1 MIHFKIDFLE
11 ENMTKDLFD
20 GIKQWEFE
28 AKGMKGKLPV
38 FYYDNTSVTAIYTAS
53 TAQVKALLPHPD
65 MRPIE
70 LYRHTCLTVFTA
82 FEYRKSDIGPYNE
95 FSIAFPITF
104 RKRQIPGITVIRQ
117 MARRCFTAY
126 VWQLPVTTEIARAG
140 GVEMYGLP
148 KFIADI
154 SFKKEQGWIECTL
167 SESKEKILVLRGKL
181 LPTRRGKVSRAV
193 IYSMIDDIPLVAN
206 VVVDPIAFAQTRD
219 KQAANLELG
228 TAHSISETLAGIG
241 LSRKPVAYQYCPITR
256 AILFGARNLID
267 Y

>member
-1 MIHFKIDFLE
+1 
-11 ENMTKDLFD
+11 MTKDLFD

-28 AKGMKGKLPV
+28 TKGMKGKLPV

-140 GVEMYGLP
+140 GMEMYGLP

-154 SFKKEQGWIECTL
+154 SFKKEQGWIECGQF
-167 SESKEKILVLRGKL
+167 SDG
-181 LPTRRGKVSRAV
+181 RRRHVVSV
-193 IYSMIDDIPLVAN
+193 N
-206 VVVDPIAFAQTRD
+206 
-219 KQAANLELG
+219 G
-228 TAHSISETLAGIG
+228 
-241 LSRKPVAYQYCPITR
+241 PVAVNLFDKGLQPGFLGITPVV
-256 AILFGARNLID
+256 LLK
-267 Y
+267 

>member
-1 MIHFKIDFLE
+1 M
-11 ENMTKDLFD
+11 NRDLFD

-28 AKGMKGKLPV
+28 SKGIKGKLPV

-53 TAQVKALLPHPD
+53 TDKVKELLPHPD

-70 LYRHTCLTVFTA
+70 LYRHKCLAVFTA

-95 FSIAFPITF
+95 CSIAFPIAF
-104 RKRQIPGITVIRQ
+104 GKRQIPGITVIRQ
-117 MARRCFTAY
+117 MVQRCFTAY
-126 VWQLPVTTEIARAG
+126 VWQLPVTTEIARIG

-154 SFKKEQGWIECTL
+154 SFKKEQGWIACML
-167 SESKEKILVLRGKL
+167 SEGNEKILSLRGKI

-206 VVVDPIAFAQTRD
+206 VLVDPIEFAQTRD
-219 KQAANLELG
+219 KQAASLELG
-228 TAHSISETLAGIG
+228 TVHPISKTLAGIG
-241 LSRKPVAYQYCPITR
+241 LGRNPVAYQYCPITR
-256 AILFGARNLID
+256 AILFAARNLMD
-267 Y
+267 H